1 MGRMI
6 PLIIWSVAAG
16 AQTNEARLADE
27 KTIRSL
33 IQKEAK
39 GERLPYSA
47 YTDDVVYWTGAYR
60 HPLEGRQEMESV
72 RGKRQQTSDR
82 SNEKRTRKVKR
93 LLVAK
98 SGDMAYEYTDYTLD
112 FIDKS
117 GKPVHVAGSYVR
129 VWRKEDGQ
137 WKIAVLLGQPHE

>member
-1 MGRMI
+1 MI
-6 PLIIWSVAAG
+6 PLIIWSVVAG
-16 AQTNEARLADE
+16 AQTHDARNADE
-27 KTIRSL
+27 KAIRTL

-60 HPLEGRQEMESV
+60 HPLEGRQDMEAV
-72 RGKRQQTSDR
+72 RSKRQQASER
-82 SNEKRTRKVKR
+82 SNERRTRNIKR
-93 LLVAK
+93 LKISK

-117 GKPVHVAGSYVR
+117 GKPVHVSGSYVR

-137 WKIAVLLGQPHE
+137 WKVAVLLGQPHD